1 MTPFFRRRTIWV
13 PTWLGCLTLLAGFAV
28 SVIWW
33 WFRAESFFSL
43 TERQPEEVLIVEG
56 WIGIEGVTAAK
67 EEFVSGNY
75 TWIVTAGSLTGT
87 RWDVRRWN
95 TAIEASKILRGLG
108 VDPARIIE
116 APAGESLSQRSFAAA
131 EAVRERLK
139 EKGMAPARLNVFTL
153 GVHARRSRLIY
164 AKVLG
169 SPTRVGVIAWIS
181 PKDRQL
187 PWWKSSDRA
196 QELLKETV
204 AYPFE
209 LLLSSGR

>member
-1 MTPFFRRRTIWV
+1 MPPLFRRRTFWV
-13 PTWLGCLTLLAGFAV
+13 PTWLGCLALLAALALPG
-28 SVIWW
+28 IGW
-33 WFRAESFFSL
+33 WFRAEGFFSL
-43 TERQPEEVLIVEG
+43 TERQPAEVLIVEG

-87 RWDVRRWN
+87 RWDVQRWN
-95 TAIEASKILRGLG
+95 AAIEAAKILRGLG
-108 VDPARIIE
+108 VNPAQIVE
-116 APAGESLSQRSFAAA
+116 APSGENLSQRSFAAA
-131 EAVRERLK
+131 ESVRARLK
-139 EKGMAPARLNVFTL
+139 ELGVSPARVNVFTL
-153 GVHARRSRLIY
+153 GVHARRSRLVF

-169 SPTRVGVIAWIS
+169 TSTRVGAVAWIP
-181 PKDRQL
+181 PKDREI

-209 LLLSSGR
+209 LFASSGR